1 MNRKMIALLLA
12 LYFLVAVCLLVVWVW
27 DSYRAWT
34 AREETIARL
43 SNSMLQ
49 MDGEMI
55 RRQESLVR
63 WYHYC
68 LTARNPPEDLESSYE
83 GILNISD
90 GMMGFLEL
98 PGQYYRIPV
107 YHGVVE
113 KTLASGAGHLPG
125 SSLPVGGEGNHT
137 VLIGPGEF
145 AALEDGD
152 LVYIHILKDTLVYQV
167 REVRNVQRGN
177 TAGLERRE
185 GEDLCTLI
193 TYMVQGGE
201 NRKIIATAA
210 RLDPLQEQEAIADK
224 EYLPSLE
231 RDILERAAW
240 ASGAV
245 LIMPLVTGGV
255 GRSVKWMIYRV
266 RCCRFTKR
274 SSPNCEFLPNDH

>member
-12 LYFLVAVCLLVVWVW
+12 LYFGVAACLSAVWIW
-27 DSYRAWT
+27 GSYRAWT

-43 SNSMLQ
+43 SNTILQ
-49 MDGEMI
+49 MDGEVI

-90 GMMGFLEL
+90 GMMGYLEL

-107 YHGVVE
+107 YHGVAE
-113 KTLASGAGHLPG
+113 KTLVSGAGHLLG

-137 VLIGPGEF
+137 VLIGPEEF
-145 AALEDGD
+145 AALKEGD

-185 GEDLCTLI
+185 REDLCTLI
-193 TYMVQGGE
+193 TYTVQGGE
-201 NRKIIATAA
+201 NRKFMATAA

-224 EYLPSLE
+224 EYLPSPDPGALKKGFF
-231 RDILERAAW
+231 
-240 ASGAV
+240 ASVAV
-245 LIMPLVTGGV
+245 LIMPLVTGGI
-255 GRSVKWMIYRV
+255 GKSVSWMVRKV
-266 RCCRFTKR
+266 RCSRSTKK
-274 SSPNCEFLPNDH
+274 SSQNSAFVPHEP